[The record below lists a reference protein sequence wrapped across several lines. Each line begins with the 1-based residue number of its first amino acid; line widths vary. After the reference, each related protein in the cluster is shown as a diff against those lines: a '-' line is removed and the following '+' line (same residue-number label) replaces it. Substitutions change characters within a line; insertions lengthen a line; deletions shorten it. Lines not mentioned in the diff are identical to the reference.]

1 MSLTGKKE
9 IRALV
14 RSLAGQED
22 ETLLWERV
30 ENDPAFQEADVI
42 LAYMALPDEV
52 ETRSFMDRWIGK
64 KRFAI
69 PLVDGDNLR
78 LKLYDKASLVRGYM
92 GIEEPGADAEEIRPE
107 DISLALVPGVA
118 FDRKCMRL
126 GRGKGFYDRL
136 LPDLKCRKIGI
147 AHSWSIV
154 EEIPS
159 DPWDVPMDRIVTST
173 EMIGI

>member
-1 MSLTGKKE
+1 MSLDRKKE

-52 ETRSFMDRWIGK
+52 ETRSFIDRWTGK

-69 PLVDGDNLR
+69 PLVDGDELR
-78 LKLYDKASLVRGYM
+78 LKLYDKASLVKGYM
-92 GIEEPGADAEEIRPE
+92 GIEEPSEEAEDISPE
-107 DISLALVPGVA
+107 NISLALVPGVA

-136 LPDLKCRKIGI
+136 LPDLNCIKIGI
-147 AHSWSIV
+147 AHRWSIV
-154 EEIPS
+154 ESIPA
-159 DPWDVPMDRIVTST
+159 DPWDVPMDKIVTTT
-173 EMIGI
+173 ETIEL